1 MRTGIVATL
10 VVVGAVALAIV
21 LANTGLVGPAPTP
34 SPTASLA
41 PAPTGKPVP
50 TATGTPRPSAT
61 PVESGIR
68 ADAVVVPQRS
78 ADLAMRASGVVGAI
92 YVHEGSLVA
101 ADQLLMK
108 LDQSTQQ
115 AAILV
120 AQADVN
126 RATAALDR
134 AQLQVDQLPPD
145 ASPGQIE
152 SAQAELHLAEAEL
165 ALARTRLTEAQNA
178 LLQTEVRAPFAG
190 TVAQISVAVGEQAT
204 AGQPVIG
211 IGDLTA
217 WLIETTNLS
226 ELEVVRIAVGDR
238 ATIAFD
244 ALPDLVL
251 QGSVDRIQVRGTNA
265 DGGVMFAVVIRP
277 DDHHPELRWNMTATV
292 RITPSG

>member
-1 MRTGIVATL
+1 
-10 VVVGAVALAIV
+10 
-21 LANTGLVGPAPTP
+21 
-34 SPTASLA
+34 
-41 PAPTGKPVP
+41 
-50 TATGTPRPSAT
+50 
-61 PVESGIR
+61 
-68 ADAVVVPQRS
+68 
-78 ADLAMRASGVVGAI
+78 MRASGVVGAI

>member
-21 LANTGLVGPAPTP
+21 LANTGIVGPFPTP
-34 SPTASLA
+34 SPSASVSA
-41 PAPTGKPVP
+41 SPTGKPVP
-50 TATGTPRPSAT
+50 TPSGTPRPSAT

-78 ADLAMRASGVVGAI
+78 ADLATRASGVVGAI
-92 YVHEGSLVA
+92 YVHEGSLVV

-108 LDQSTQQ
+108 LDQLTQQ
-115 AAILV
+115 NAIIV
-120 AQADVN
+120 AQAVVN
-126 RATAALDR
+126 RAVAALDR
-134 AQLQVDQLPPD
+134 AQIQVDQLPPD

-190 TVAQISVAVGEQAT
+190 TVAQIAVAVGEQAT

-211 IGDLTA
+211 LGDLTA
-217 WLIETTNLS
+217 WLIETTDLS
-226 ELEVVRIAVGDR
+226 ELEVFRIAVGDR

-244 ALPDLVL
+244 ALPNVVL
-251 QGSVDRIQVRGTNA
+251 QGSVDRIQVRGTDA
-265 DGGVMFAVVIRP
+265 GGGVLFAVVIRP